1 MSALRIHSGTTK
13 HQIDFDNF
21 EILDK
26 ASNDLKLCYKE
37 MLYIRK
43 LKPKLNTQVDSEL
56 FTLVMRNAKLE
67 TANERDIEKHIKK
80 AKQTKQRS

>member
-1 MSALRIHSGTTK
+1 
-13 HQIDFDNF
+13 
-21 EILDK
+21 
-26 ASNDLKLCYKE
+26 

-43 LKPKLNTQVDSEL
+43 LKPKLNTQVDPEL
-56 FTLVMRNAKLE
+56 FSLVIRNAKLE

>member
-1 MSALRIHSGTTK
+1 
-13 HQIDFDNF
+13 
-21 EILDK
+21 
-26 ASNDLKLCYKE
+26 

-43 LKPKLNTQVDSEL
+43 LKPKLNTQIDSEL
-56 FTLVMRNAKLE
+56 FTLVIRNAKLE